1 MTVNLTVRGFGLPNL
16 CRKAGACK
24 QYIVLPQPSDARL
37 PRFVATLYIPPS
49 GGQSR

>member
-16 CRKAGACK
+16 CRKAGACGLR
-24 QYIVLPQPSDARL
+24 YDVTT
-37 PRFVATLYIPPS
+37 PRPLVVSLCRNIISYLL